1 MQTGSVRV
9 KVGQRIRTGQV
20 IGLLGNSGNTN
31 GPHLHFGIVDGPG
44 FFSNSLP
51 FALSSFIVQGIAVGG
66 PTPGT
71 VRIIGKPRRA
81 TRAEPLVRTVM
92 DLGH

>member
-1 MQTGSVRV
+1 
-9 KVGQRIRTGQV
+9 VGQRIRTGQV
-20 IGLLGNSGNTN
+20 IGLLGNSGNTTA
-31 GPHLHFGIVDGPG
+31 PHLHFGIVDGPR
-44 FFSNSLP
+44 FYANSLP
-51 FALSSFIVQGIAVGG
+51 FALSSFIVQGIAGGG

-81 TRAEPLVRTVM
+81 TRAGPLVRTAI